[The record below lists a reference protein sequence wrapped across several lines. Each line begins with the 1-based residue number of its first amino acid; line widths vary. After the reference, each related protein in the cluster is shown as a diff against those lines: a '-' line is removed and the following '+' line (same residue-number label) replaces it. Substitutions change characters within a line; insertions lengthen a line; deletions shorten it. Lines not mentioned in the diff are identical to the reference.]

1 MIRKMNERIDI
12 EKFEVEADE
21 IGNHMAKDKPYYS
34 CYAYASTFS
43 NRSGEEGEFSDNEE
57 ISFTV
62 RYAGEI
68 ADISSNG
75 YRVKFRDVP
84 YNIVLVDFS
93 NYDHKYIKL
102 KCFKDKTHE
111 KCEN

>member
-21 IGNHMAKDKPYYS
+21 IGNHTAKYKPYYS

-43 NRSGEEGEFSDNEE
+43 NKSGEEGEFSDNEV

-62 RYAGEI
+62 RHAKEI
-68 ADISSNG
+68 ADVSSNG
-75 YRVKFRDVP
+75 FRVRFRDVP

-102 KCFKDKTHE
+102 KCLRDKTYE
-111 KCEN
+111 KRED